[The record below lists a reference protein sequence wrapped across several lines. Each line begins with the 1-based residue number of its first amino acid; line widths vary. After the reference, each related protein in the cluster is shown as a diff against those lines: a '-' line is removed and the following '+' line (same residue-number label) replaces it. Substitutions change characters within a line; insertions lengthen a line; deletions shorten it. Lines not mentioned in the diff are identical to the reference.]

1 MDERNPPEGA
11 ADDGPLSFNEG
22 VDAIANLFDGSEKQ
36 TPEED
41 DEDAAEGEDV
51 ADDSEDEAEEG
62 DAEGDEDTDEA
73 EGEAE
78 DADEEDGPDEYG
90 KGRFASDDAK
100 VTLKDGSTI
109 SVQEL
114 KRGFLAQQAFTRNS
128 QELARE
134 REAFR
139 AEQEQV
145 KATAQQIAAQR
156 DFLLQVAQRFLPQP
170 PDKAMMETDPYG
182 FMQAR
187 QEYEERVAALQHMN
201 TLSQADRQRM
211 EQEQAK
217 AQQDYVR
224 QEQEA
229 LLQAMPELKNPDTYR
244 QFWGETVQTMA
255 DFGFSEDEIANVTDH
270 RIYKVFRALSKFQK
284 AQKAAPVVKQQ
295 VKGKPVMAGKKRMDP
310 KAKISREKQQ
320 ASERLRKTGSFE
332 AGVEALMKFDL

>member
-1 MDERNPPEGA
+1 
-11 ADDGPLSFNEG
+11 
-22 VDAIANLFDGSEKQ
+22 
-36 TPEED
+36 
-41 DEDAAEGEDV
+41 
-51 ADDSEDEAEEG
+51 
-62 DAEGDEDTDEA
+62 
-73 EGEAE
+73 
-78 DADEEDGPDEYG
+78 
-90 KGRFASDDAK
+90 

-128 QELARE
+128 QELAQQRA
-134 REAFR
+134 AFR

-145 KATAQQIAAQR
+145 EATAQQIAAQR

-170 PDKAMMETDPYG
+170 PDKTLMETDPYG

-187 QEYEERVAALQHMN
+187 QDYEERVAALQHMN

-211 EQEQAK
+211 EQEQARY
-217 AQQDYVR
+217 QHDYVR

-229 LLQAMPELKNPDTYR
+229 LLQSMPELKNPDTYR
-244 QFWGETVQTMA
+244 QFWGETVQTMS

-295 VKGKPVMAGKKRMDP
+295 VQGKPVMAGKKRMDP
-310 KAKISREKQQ
+310 KAKFSREKQG
-320 ASERLRKTGSFE
+320 ANERLRKTGTFE
-332 AGVEALMKFDL
+332 AGVEALMNFDL